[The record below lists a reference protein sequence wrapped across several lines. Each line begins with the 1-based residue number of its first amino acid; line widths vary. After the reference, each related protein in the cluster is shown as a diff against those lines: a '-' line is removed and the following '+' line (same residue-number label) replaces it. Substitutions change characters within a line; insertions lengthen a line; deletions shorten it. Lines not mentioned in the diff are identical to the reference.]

1 MAGTKK
7 TARKVKVPFQGAPSE
22 SKVDEQS
29 KSKAKLATSRSL
41 ILLPARALC
50 SSLKLPPAGDDL
62 PPPCLLAG
70 RLLLRSPPP
79 PPPPPSPPP
88 AQKQILSDFA
98 SSFSPSVSA
107 PSVSSWWSIA
117 ASYTDS
123 SHSHISSTITL
134 AAQTSVTPYLPL
146 PLTRGGIASLLLDAF
161 KAGELPVD
169 ERGIYFVLTGA
180 NIAVEGM
187 CVSACGFHDHL
198 QGNTMTRHPVQEK
211 AHDTDDLHVQVKIGS
226 ANKKTTST
234 NVVFAWVGNSQ
245 HQCPGQCAWPFAL
258 PEYWPQGA
266 VPLVPPNGDVSMDG
280 MVINFATL
288 LVGAATNPHGLGY
301 FQGPPT
307 EPLEAASACTGI
319 FGAYPGF
326 PGALLTNSH
335 TGASFN
341 VHGNNGRTFLLPS
354 IWNPTSQT
362 CTPPF

>member
-1 MAGTKK
+1 MAFLSISL
-7 TARKVKVPFQGAPSE
+7 RI
-22 SKVDEQS
+22 
-29 KSKAKLATSRSL
+29 LA
-41 ILLPARALC
+41 
-50 SSLKLPPAGDDL
+50 
-62 PPPCLLAG
+62 LLASALFLLSSVCEAAHRKLVVLPDP
-70 RLLLRSPPP
+70 RLEGLSYHNGPLLTG
-79 PPPPPSPPP
+79 PSPLHLYFLWYGSFSA

-134 AAQTSVTPYLPL
+134 AAQTSVTSYLPL

-161 KAGELPVD
+161 KTGELPVD

-180 NIAVEGM
+180 DIAVEGM

-198 QGNTMTRHPVQEK
+198 QGNTTTRHPVQEK
-211 AHDTDDLHVQVKIGS
+211 AHDTDDLHVQVKIGT

-258 PEYWPQGA
+258 PEYGPQDA
-266 VPLVPPNGDVSMDG
+266 VPLVPPNGDVGMDG
-280 MVINFATL
+280 MVINLATL
-288 LVGAATNPHGLGY
+288 LVGAATNPHGSGY

-319 FGAYPGF
+319 FGSGAYPGF
-326 PGALLTNSH
+326 PGALLTNPH
-335 TGASFN
+335 TRASFN